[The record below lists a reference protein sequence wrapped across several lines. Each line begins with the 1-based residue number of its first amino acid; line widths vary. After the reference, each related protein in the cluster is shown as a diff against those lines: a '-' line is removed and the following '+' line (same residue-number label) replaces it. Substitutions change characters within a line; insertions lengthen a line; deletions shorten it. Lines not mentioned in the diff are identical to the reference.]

1 MVRLCT
7 VISRLEITGLESST
21 VMDHSV
27 GMRVPVVVL
36 QSLVA
41 DIFAAA
47 GCSEAEA
54 GRIAQHLMASDLAG
68 HPSHGVVRVR
78 NYVDWL
84 GGGAVVADQEVSVVS
99 ENDTLVV
106 LDGGYGFGQ
115 TVGEQAVDIGLE
127 KAAATGV
134 SVVGLRNSGHLGRIA
149 DWADRACD
157 AGYVSIHFVNVSA
170 GGLVAPFGGRDRRF
184 GTNPIAIG
192 IPQADRPPILIDFAT
207 SVVAEGK
214 AKVAMNGGAPV
225 PDNALIGPD
234 GTVSGDTSVLYG
246 DVPEGK
252 NPDPRMGPGARRA
265 MGEQKGSALALA
277 CELLAGVLTGSATSG
292 TEPFSNG
299 MLSIYLSPD
308 HFAATSFA
316 AQATEFADYVRSSA
330 PADAGEDVKIP
341 GDIERAKAAEQQEN
355 GVNLAD
361 GTWADLEVAARSVGV
376 SMPAL

>member
-1 MVRLCT
+1 M
-7 VISRLEITGLESST
+7 GN
-21 VMDHSV
+21 SV
-27 GMRVPVVVL
+27 GMRVPVDVL
-36 QSLVA
+36 QSLVT

-47 GCSEAEA
+47 GCSGDESA
-54 GRIAQHLMASDLAG
+54 RIAEHLMAADLAG

-78 NYVDWL
+78 NYVGWMA
-84 GGGAVVADQEVSVVS
+84 GGAVVADQTVSVVS
-99 ENDTLVV
+99 ENDAMVV

-115 TVGEQAVDIGLE
+115 SIGEQAVDIGLS
-127 KAAATGV
+127 KAAETGV
-134 SVVGLRNSGHLGRIA
+134 AVVGLRNSGHLGRIA
-149 DWADRACD
+149 DWAERATD

-170 GGLVAPFGGRDRRF
+170 GGLVAPFGGKDRRF

-234 GTVSGDTSVLYG
+234 GEVTGDTTVLYG
-246 DVPEGK
+246 EVPEGK
-252 NPDPRMGPGARRA
+252 NPDPRKGPGALRA

-292 TEPFSNG
+292 TDPFSNG

-308 HFAATSFA
+308 HFAAESFA
-316 AQATEFADYVRSSA
+316 AKATEFADYVRSSA
-330 PADAGEDVKIP
+330 PADSSLPVQIP
-341 GDIERAKAAEQQEN
+341 GDIERAKEAEQREN
-355 GVNLAD
+355 GVDLAD
-361 GTWADLEVAARSVGV
+361 GTWVDLEVAAASVGLT
-376 SMPAL
+376 MPVL

>member
-1 MVRLCT
+1 M
-7 VISRLEITGLESST
+7 I
-21 VMDHSV
+21 DHSG

-47 GCSEAEA
+47 GCSGDESN
-54 GRIAQHLMASDLAG
+54 RIAEHLLASDLAG

-84 GGGAVVADQEVSVVS
+84 AGGAVVADQQVSVVS

-115 TVGEQAVDIGLE
+115 TVGEQAVDLGLE

-157 AGYVSIHFVNVSA
+157 AGFVSIHFVNVSA
-170 GGLVAPFGGRDRRF
+170 GGLVAPYGGRDRRF

-234 GTVSGDTSVLYG
+234 GTVTGDTSVLYG

-252 NPDPRMGPGARRA
+252 NPDPRKGPGALRA

-316 AQATEFADYVRSSA
+316 AQATDFADYVRSSA
-330 PADAGEDVKIP
+330 PADADHDVQIP
-341 GDIERAKAAEQQEN
+341 GDIERAKAAEQHQD
-355 GVNLAD
+355 GVNLAE
-361 GTWADLEVAARSVGV
+361 GTWADLEVAGRSVGV
-376 SMPAL
+376 SMPVL

>member
-1 MVRLCT
+1 MVRLYT
-7 VISRLEITGLESST
+7 VISQREITQLESST

-47 GCSEAEA
+47 GCSEAESQ
-54 GRIAQHLMASDLAG
+54 RIAQHLMASDLAG

-84 GGGAVVADQEVSVVS
+84 GAGAVVADQEVSVVS
-99 ENDTLVV
+99 ENETLVV

-127 KAAATGV
+127 KAEATGV

-170 GGLVAPFGGRDRRF
+170 GGLVAPFGGRERRF

-234 GTVSGDTSVLYG
+234 GAVSGDTSVLYG
-246 DVPEGK
+246 EVPEGK
-252 NPDPRMGPGARRA
+252 NPDPRKGAGALRA

-330 PADAGEDVKIP
+330 PADAGQDVKIP
-341 GDIERAKAAEQQEN
+341 GDIERAKAAEQEEN
-355 GVNLAD
+355 GVNLAE
-361 GTWADLEVAARSVGV
+361 GTWADLEVAGRSVGV
-376 SMPAL
+376 SMPVL

>member
-1 MVRLCT
+1 MVRLYT
-7 VISRLEITGLESST
+7 VISQREITQLELST

-47 GCSEAEA
+47 GCSEAESQ
-54 GRIAQHLMASDLAG
+54 RIAQHLMASDLAG

-84 GGGAVVADQEVSVVS
+84 GAGAVVADQEVSVVS
-99 ENDTLVV
+99 ENETLVV

-170 GGLVAPFGGRDRRF
+170 GGLVAPFGGRERRF

-234 GTVSGDTSVLYG
+234 GAVSGDTSVLYG
-246 DVPEGK
+246 EVPEGK
-252 NPDPRMGPGARRA
+252 NPDPRKGAGALRA

-330 PADAGEDVKIP
+330 PADAGQDVKIP
-341 GDIERAKAAEQQEN
+341 GDIERAKAAEQEEN
-355 GVNLAD
+355 GVNLAE
-361 GTWADLEVAARSVGV
+361 GTWADLEVAGRSVGV
-376 SMPAL
+376 SMPVL